1 MFAATRKCADQ
12 ARKNLEREERQLR
25 VIYFHWRDYRDPRD
39 IPTRALSAHCIA
51 NRRHARST
59 DPAIHD
65 PRFQLLLFA
74 RKFIQNPFEGFLS
87 LETLPAVI
95 GSGLE
100 WSGVESNRNRAAER
114 SPAHRAKRSRT
125 PFAPFARISSE
136 LPHGRLL
143 DFATARSAA
152 RSTVA
157 GDLSEVRFSND
168 HVVSRFYR
176 VGIAGTTD

>member
-12 ARKNLEREERQLR
+12 ATKNLEREERQLR

-65 PRFQLLLFA
+65 ARFQLLLFA

-100 WSGVESNRNRAAER
+100 WSGAESNRNRAVER
-114 SPAHRAKRSRT
+114 SPAHRANVRAHLSHLSLVFRDGT
-125 PFAPFARISSE
+125 I
-136 LPHGRLL
+136 
-143 DFATARSAA
+143 RSALHRGR
-152 RSTVA
+152 RSLGSTILERPRR
-157 GDLSEVRFSND
+157 LSFLPRRD
-168 HVVSRFYR
+168 RWH
-176 VGIAGTTD
+176 D